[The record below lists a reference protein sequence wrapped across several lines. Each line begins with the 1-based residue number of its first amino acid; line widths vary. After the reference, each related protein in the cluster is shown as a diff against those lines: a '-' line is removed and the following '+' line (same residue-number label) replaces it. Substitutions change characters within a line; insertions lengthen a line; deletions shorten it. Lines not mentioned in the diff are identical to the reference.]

1 MNIVKL
7 IFISICMALRMLYY
21 VVRPLFAF
29 YYEKHRQ
36 QIPDIDNDLLRK
48 PALELARMIREKE
61 ITSVEL
67 VTAFIRRIRQV
78 NGALN
83 AVVAYRFEDAL
94 AEAEAVDKMIASGD
108 LDEKDLMENKPF
120 LGVPTC
126 LKECF
131 AVKGMS
137 WTSGNILRKSVKAEF
152 DAPVVVRLKSSGL
165 IVLGVTNVSELC
177 MWWETSNLVYGTTKN
192 PYNTCRIVGGSS
204 GGEACIVAAAGAV
217 VGLGSDIGGSIRM
230 PAFFNGIFGHKP
242 TNGIVN
248 NDGQMP
254 IATKGGKDF
263 LSTGPFCRYASD
275 LIPMMKVMADS
286 DKIGLLKLDEDVD
299 VRKLRF
305 FYMEEAE
312 GSVTTLPVH
321 PNVRSGLKRVVD
333 HFSNLG
339 AEVHR
344 VSLPEFQD
352 CVNLWFAGMSESG
365 EEPFVAQLA
374 EESKSWNL
382 YEEIARVVL
391 RLPRHTVPALMLAV
405 LEKFPMPKKM
415 AEKFQNRAKKLKS
428 DLLKLLGKDGVFVFP
443 THPTPA
449 LYHNEPLLVPFNWA
463 YTGVFNVLGLPACN
477 IPLGLSSTSRVPIGV
492 QIVTAPYMDR
502 LSLAIANYLEQES
515 IAGWTEP
522 NK

>member
-1 MNIVKL
+1 M
-7 IFISICMALRMLYY
+7 F
-21 VVRPLFAF
+21 
-29 YYEKHRQ
+29 Q
-36 QIPDIDNDLLRK
+36 
-48 PALELARMIREKE
+48 
-61 ITSVEL
+61 
-67 VTAFIRRIRQV
+67 
-78 NGALN
+78 
-83 AVVAYRFEDAL
+83 
-94 AEAEAVDKMIASGD
+94 
-108 LDEKDLMENKPF
+108 
-120 LGVPTC
+120 
-126 LKECF
+126 
-131 AVKGMS
+131 
-137 WTSGNILRKSVKAEF
+137 
-152 DAPVVVRLKSSGL
+152 
-165 IVLGVTNVSELC
+165 
-177 MWWETSNLVYGTTKN
+177 
-192 PYNTCRIVGGSS
+192 
-204 GGEACIVAAAGAV
+204 
-217 VGLGSDIGGSIRM
+217 
-230 PAFFNGIFGHKP
+230 
-242 TNGIVN
+242 
-248 NDGQMP
+248 
-254 IATKGGKDF
+254 
-263 LSTGPFCRYASD
+263 
-275 LIPMMKVMADS
+275 
-286 DKIGLLKLDEDVD
+286 VD

-321 PNVRSGLKRVVD
+321 PNVRSGLKRVID
-333 HFSNLG
+333 HLSNIG

-391 RLPRHTVPALMLAV
+391 RFPRHTVPALLLAV

-415 AEKFQNRAKKLKS
+415 AEKFQNRAKKLRS

-492 QIVTAPYMDR
+492 QVVTAPYMDR
-502 LSLAIANYLEQES
+502 LSLAVANYLEQES